1 MCPEQKLRTSDE
13 KRSRTVFGFEK
24 EVIIATISYYSRL
37 AIWVTVLEL
46 SVIFFGYA
54 KMASLKALK
63 AVLAYCF
70 LLAILIIL
78 KTKFPQNFNTF
89 KWFCTPAILFLK
101 SWASLFF
108 FVYLVQ
114 LPLQLGSV
122 APEQIIS
129 WLFQIALGHWLDLVI
144 TLGAVTAALY
154 LVEFFFPRQ
163 IGGGSNNNKESDAA
177 ASNRKGEGEW
187 EVHADLGK
195 LSIYDR
201 EAMYLDEL
209 TANTHDDFKT
219 DDYSIGLSFNKFY
232 HHGQFSMQPSIVDYY
247 YAASIPSDA
256 VAAGSTILRGPSTI
270 AAAATSHPSEIEMQS
285 NPLTESTLTQRSP
298 AEEEGEGGEEDK
310 APPMVPAAPL
320 PLPLIPTMEQLLKVW
335 VGILMATALIAFL
348 SPYKTQ
354 SAVVAFQL
362 SAAVV
367 AFILSSTYRMA
378 LVGSFHWA
386 AQAVLQN
393 AVLFCLMMIPLVL
406 FSSNQWITDGNGGLA
421 QFQASSG
428 QFAAFGAGNYLS
440 FLLDPAIVS
449 LAFATVE
456 PLLTYRRL
464 LPFLVPVI
472 FLSCVLILF
481 QGALLA
487 WLLQSPPVIAY
498 PLITKCITTPIALS
512 IASITGAN
520 TGVVAASSVMTG
532 LLSLRIGATY
542 LGHFKVTNPVAR
554 GLVTAVSGSFLGVVG
569 LDERG
574 ETEASGVGMASF
586 CIATVSF
593 AILMGAVAPL
603 RDLLQNIS

>member
-1 MCPEQKLRTSDE
+1 M
-13 KRSRTVFGFEK
+13 
-24 EVIIATISYYSRL
+24 
-37 AIWVTVLEL
+37 
-46 SVIFFGYA
+46 
-54 KMASLKALK
+54 
-63 AVLAYCF
+63 
-70 LLAILIIL
+70 
-78 KTKFPQNFNTF
+78 
-89 KWFCTPAILFLK
+89 
-101 SWASLFF
+101 
-108 FVYLVQ
+108 
-114 LPLQLGSV
+114 
-122 APEQIIS
+122 
-129 WLFQIALGHWLDLVI
+129 DLVI

-163 IGGGSNNNKESDAA
+163 IGGESSNKESDGT
-177 ASNRKGEGEW
+177 ASNRKEEGEL
-187 EVHADLGK
+187 EVQAGLGK
-195 LSIYDR
+195 LSMYDR

-209 TANTHDDFKT
+209 TANTHEDFKT
-219 DDYSIGLSFNKFY
+219 DDYSTGLSFNKFY
-232 HHGQFSMQPSIVDYY
+232 HTGQFNMQPSIVDYY
-247 YAASIPSDA
+247 YAAAIPSDA
-256 VAAGSTILRGPSTI
+256 SSTIQRDPAS
-270 AAAATSHPSEIEMQS
+270 ATSLPREIEMQR
-285 NPLTESTLTQRSP
+285 NPLAESTLTQGSP
-298 AEEEGEGGEEDK
+298 TGEEEGGGGEEEGK
-310 APPMVPAAPL
+310 APPMVPLSLA
-320 PLPLIPTMEQLLKVW
+320 LPLIPTMEQLLKVW
-335 VGILMATALIAFL
+335 VCILMATALIAFL

-362 SAAVV
+362 SASVV

-406 FSSNQWITDGNGGLA
+406 FSSNQWVTDGNGGLA

-593 AILMGAVAPL
+593 AILMGAIAPL